1 VIADYEKIRAENI
14 DRYGWDTAVLDLIGR
29 LYSDRTHFI
38 YELIQNAEDATA
50 TELRFELFDDRLE
63 VWHDGRP
70 FTEAD
75 VRAICGV
82 ARSDKADDLTKIG
95 KFGIG
100 FKSVYAY
107 TRNPHIYSGDEAFR
121 IESYVRPVAVDPA
134 PRPAPRPAGW
144 PAGETATWFVFP
156 FDLDTV
162 AAEVAVTEIG
172 AALAALAPAT
182 LLFLGNIARIQAGD
196 TIIERTELANTEL
209 ANTELANTELASTE
223 LASTELASPGRAR
236 RLTLSRGR
244 RAEQW
249 LVWHRQVTDLAGY
262 RVEIAFR
269 VDVATG
275 QIIRCETS
283 PLSVFLP
290 TQKETFLGFEIQ
302 GPYRTTPARDNVGE
316 QDPSNRTLAT
326 ETAVLLTEV
335 LGELRA
341 EGMLTAEVLATLPL
355 DATRFQPGSLL
366 RPLFDA
372 VREALARDSLIPVTT
387 PADDSAIRYAT
398 AAEVKLAADPALP
411 ALLSPGQLFVTQDLA
426 PQVRAYL
433 RDEIGIEELTAADF
447 LLRADSEFLEE
458 QPDEWITRFYDFL
471 YRTSGLWDLARTRP
485 VIRLEDG
492 SQVALSETAVYL
504 PGSGASGFLTVRRAI
519 VEDPAARR
527 FLDVLNLTEPDVVDE
542 VLELILPRYELLEQ
556 DPESL
561 DLVRHAADLDIIMHA
576 LDEASASRR
585 DLLLDWLRD
594 SAFLIGENAA
604 TGEQLLLQ
612 PTGLYQRSREL
623 ELYFDGN
630 PAAWFAADMY
640 GPWLVQLRG
649 MGVRDGVEVR
659 ARTPDPLGYVV
670 IADEFAS
677 HERGLDGFDPDA
689 EIDGLDF
696 ALRHPGHARSEY
708 VWNHVLVPNRALVA
722 GVVEKSVRESFADA
736 TRETVGSVIAAVA
749 QDTAWLPA
757 PSGELRRPADLSV
770 EDLPETYTRD
780 ATLAEALG
788 MAQPV
793 IAHAA
798 RQLGIP
804 AEILWA
810 LSTRPDLVAMIKT
823 ELAR

>member
-1 VIADYEKIRAENI
+1 VSADYEKIRAGNI

-50 TELRFELFDDRLE
+50 AELRFELFDDRLE
-63 VWHDGRP
+63 VRHDGRP

-82 ARSDKADDLTKIG
+82 AKSEKADDLTKIG

-107 TRNPHIYSGDEAFR
+107 TRSPHIYSGDESFR

-134 PRPAPRPAGW
+134 PLPDGQPAG
-144 PAGETATWFVFP
+144 GTATRFVFP

-162 AAEVAVTEIG
+162 PAEVAVTEIG

-182 LLFLGNIARIQAGD
+182 LLFLRNIARIRAGD
-196 TIIERTELANTEL
+196 SVIERTELASAEL
-209 ANTELANTELASTE
+209 AGTA
-223 LASTELASPGRAR
+223 GAR
-236 RLTLSRGR
+236 RLSLSRGR
-244 RAEQW
+244 RAERW
-249 LVWHRQVTDLAGY
+249 LVWQRQVTDLSGH

-269 VDVATG
+269 VDAATG
-275 QIIRCETS
+275 QIVRCETS

-316 QDPSNRTLAT
+316 HDPSNQNLAT
-326 ETAVLLTEV
+326 QTAVLLTGV
-335 LGELRA
+335 LGDLRTA
-341 EGMLTAEVLATLPL
+341 GMLTAEVLATLPL

-372 VREALARDSLIPVTT
+372 VREALARDSLIPVAEAA
-387 PADDSAIRYAT
+387 PDSAGRYAT

-411 ALLSPGQLFVTQDLA
+411 ALLSPGQLFVTQDLT
-426 PQVRAYL
+426 PRVRAYL
-433 RDEIGIEELTAADF
+433 RDEIGVEELTAADF
-447 LLRADSEFLEE
+447 LLRAGSEFLEA

-471 YRTSGLWDLARTRP
+471 YRTSALWDLARTRP

-492 SQVALSETAVYL
+492 SQVALSETAVFL
-504 PGSGASGFLTVRRAI
+504 PGPAASGFRTVRRAI
-519 VEDPAARR
+519 AEDPVARR
-527 FLDVLNLTEPDVVDE
+527 FLDVLNLAEPDVVDE
-542 VLELILPRYELLEQ
+542 VLELVLPRYEELEQ
-556 DPESL
+556 DAAAL
-561 DLVRHAADLDIIMHA
+561 DAAQHAADLDIIMRA
-576 LDEASASRR
+576 LDEAPAGRR

-594 SAFLIGENAA
+594 TAFLVGENAA

-649 MGVRDGVEVR
+649 MGIRDSVDVR
-659 ARTPDPLGYVV
+659 ARTPGPLGYVI
-670 IADEFAS
+670 IADEFAA

-696 ALRHPGHARSEY
+696 ALSHPSHARSEY

-722 GVVEKSVRESFADA
+722 GIVERSVRESFADA
-736 TRETVGSVIAAVA
+736 TRETVRSVIAAAA
-749 QDTAWLPA
+749 QQAPWLPA
-757 PSGELRRPADLSV
+757 PTGEFRRPAGLSV
-770 EDLPETYTRD
+770 EDLPETYARD

-804 AEILWA
+804 AEVLWA
-810 LSTRPDLVAMIKT
+810 LSTRPDLVAMIKA
-823 ELAR
+823 ELAQGGLAG

>member
-1 VIADYEKIRAENI
+1 MSCRRRSLAEVSADYEKIRAENI

-50 TELRFELFDDRLE
+50 SELRFELFNDRLE

-82 ARSDKADDLTKIG
+82 AKSEKADDLTKIG

-107 TRNPHIYSGDEAFR
+107 TRSPHIYSGDESFR
-121 IESYVRPVAVDPA
+121 IESYVRPVAVDPVPGA
-134 PRPAPRPAGW
+134 VTR
-144 PAGETATWFVFP
+144 FVFP

-162 AAEVAVTEIG
+162 PAEVAVTEIG
-172 AALAALAPAT
+172 AALGALAPAT
-182 LLFLGNIARIQAGD
+182 LLFLGNIARIQVGD
-196 TIIERTELANTEL
+196 ALIERTELAGTEL
-209 ANTELANTELASTE
+209 AGTELAST
-223 LASTELASPGRAR
+223 GRAR

-249 LVWHRQVTDLAGY
+249 LVWQRQVTDLSGY

-269 VDVATG
+269 VDPATG

-290 TQKETFLGFEIQ
+290 TQKETFLGFVIQ

-316 QDPSNRTLAT
+316 HDPSNQLLAT
-326 ETAVLLTEV
+326 QTGVLLTGV
-335 LGELRA
+335 LRELRT
-341 EGMLTAEVLATLPL
+341 EGMLTAEVLVTLPL

-372 VREALARDSLIPVTT
+372 VREALARDSLIPVATT
-387 PADDSAIRYAT
+387 THVADGRAATAAQYAT
-398 AAEVKLAADPALP
+398 AAELKLAADPALP
-411 ALLSPGQLFVTQDLA
+411 ALLSPGQLFVTQDLT

-458 QPDEWITRFYDFL
+458 QPDEWIIRFYDFL
-471 YRTSGLWDLARTRP
+471 YRTSALWDLARTRP
-485 VIRLEDG
+485 VLRLEDG
-492 SQVALSETAVYL
+492 SQVALSETAVFL
-504 PGSGASGFLTVRRAI
+504 PGSAATGFGTVRRAI
-519 VEDPAARR
+519 AEDPAARR

-542 VLELILPRYELLEQ
+542 VLELVLPRYEQLEQ
-556 DPESL
+556 DAASL
-561 DLVRHAADLDIIMHA
+561 DLVRHAADLDIIMRA
-576 LDEASASRR
+576 LDEAPAGRR
-585 DLLLDWLRD
+585 DWLRD
-594 SAFLIGENAA
+594 TAFLVGENAA
-604 TGEQLLLQ
+604 TGERLLLQ

-630 PAAWFAADMY
+630 PAAWFAADIY

-649 MGVRDGVEVR
+649 MGVRDSVEVR
-659 ARTPDPLGYVV
+659 ARTPGPLGYVV

-696 ALRHPGHARSEY
+696 ALSHPSHARSEY

-722 GVVEKSVRESFADA
+722 GAVEKSVRESFADA
-736 TRETVGSVIAAVA
+736 TRETVRSVIAAAV
-749 QDTAWLPA
+749 QDAAWLPA
-757 PSGELRRPADLSV
+757 PTGTFRRPADLSV

-780 ATLAEALG
+780 VTLAEALG

-804 AEILWA
+804 AEVLWA
-810 LSTRPDLVAMIKT
+810 LSTRPDLVAMIKG
-823 ELAR
+823 ELAQGELPQGELAQ

>member
-1 VIADYEKIRAENI
+1 VSADYEKIRAENI

-50 TELRFELFDDRLE
+50 TELRFELLADRLE

-75 VRAICGV
+75 VRGICGV
-82 ARSDKADDLTKIG
+82 ANSEKAGDLTKIG

-107 TRNPHIYSGDEAFR
+107 TRSPHVYSGDESFR

-134 PRPAPRPAGW
+134 PQPAGQLT
-144 PAGETATWFVFP
+144 GETGTRFVFP

-162 AAEVAVTEIG
+162 PAELSVTEIG
-172 AALAALAPAT
+172 QALAALAPDT
-182 LLFLGNIARIQAGD
+182 LLFLRHIARIQAGPVLAAGLV
-196 TIIERTELANTEL
+196 ERTE
-209 ANTELANTELASTE
+209 STGTD
-223 LASTELASPGRAR
+223 LTGTDLTGTDLTGTDLTGTDLTGTAGAR

-244 RAEQW
+244 RAQDW
-249 LVWHRQVTDLAGY
+249 LVWQRQVADLPGY

-269 VDVATG
+269 VDAVTG
-275 QIIRCETS
+275 QIAGCETS

-290 TQKETFLGFEIQ
+290 TQKETFLGFAIQ

-316 QDPSNRTLAT
+316 HDASNQALAGQ
-326 ETAVLLTEV
+326 TAALLTEV
-335 LGELRA
+335 LGELRTA
-341 EGMLTAEVLATLPL
+341 GMLTAEVLATLPL

-372 VREALARDSLIPVTT
+372 VREVLARDSLIPVAI
-387 PADDSAIRYAT
+387 PATGYA
-398 AAEVKLAADPALP
+398 AAAAVKLAADPALP
-411 ALLSPGQLFVTQDLA
+411 ALLSPGQLFVTQDLT

-447 LLRADSEFLEE
+447 LLRAGSEFLQE
-458 QPDEWITRFYDFL
+458 QPDGWITRFYDFL
-471 YRTSGLWDLARTRP
+471 YRDSALWDLARARP

-492 SQVALSETAVYL
+492 SQVALDDAAVYL
-504 PGSGASGFLTVRRAI
+504 PGPAASGFRTVRRAI
-519 VEDPAARR
+519 AADPAARR

-542 VLELILPRYELLEQ
+542 VLELVLPRYEELEV
-556 DPESL
+556 DSL
-561 DLVRHAADLDIIMHA
+561 DPAEHAADLDVIMRA
-576 LDEASASRR
+576 LDEAPAVRR

-594 SAFLIGENAA
+594 TAFLIGENAA
-604 TGEQLLLQ
+604 SGEQLLRQ

-623 ELYFDGN
+623 ELYFDEN
-630 PAAWFAADMY
+630 PAAWFAADIY

-649 MGVRDGVEVR
+649 MGVRDSVDVR
-659 ARTPDPLGYVV
+659 AREPGPLGYVV

-696 ALRHPGHARSEY
+696 ALSHPSHARSEY

-736 TRETVGSVIAAVA
+736 TRVAVGSVIAAAA
-749 QDTAWLPA
+749 QRAAWLPA
-757 PSGELRRPADLSV
+757 PTGTFRRPADLSV
-770 EDLPETYTRD
+770 EDLPETYLRD
-780 ATLAEALG
+780 ATLAQALG

-804 AEILWA
+804 AEVLWA
-810 LSTRPDLVAMIKT
+810 LSTRPDLVAMIKR
-823 ELAR
+823 ELAP

>member
-1 VIADYEKIRAENI
+1 VSADYEKIRAENI

-134 PRPAPRPAGW
+134 PWPAAR

-162 AAEVAVTEIG
+162 PAEVAVTEIG

-196 TIIERTELANTEL
+196 TIIERTELA
-209 ANTELANTELASTE
+209 
-223 LASTELASPGRAR
+223 SPGRAR
-236 RLTLSRGR
+236 RLSLSRGR

-249 LVWHRQVTDLAGY
+249 LVWHRQVTGLAGY

-269 VDVATG
+269 VDLASG

-316 QDPSNRTLAT
+316 HDPSNRTLAT

-372 VREALARDSLIPVTT
+372 VREALARDPLIPVTT
-387 PADDSAIRYAT
+387 VARDSAIRYAT

-471 YRTSGLWDLARTRP
+471 YRDSALWDLARTRP

-519 VEDPAARR
+519 VEEPAAMR

-659 ARTPDPLGYVV
+659 ARTPGPLGYVV

-736 TRETVGSVIAAVA
+736 TRETAGSVIAAVA

-757 PSGELRRPADLSV
+757 PSGDLRRPADLSV